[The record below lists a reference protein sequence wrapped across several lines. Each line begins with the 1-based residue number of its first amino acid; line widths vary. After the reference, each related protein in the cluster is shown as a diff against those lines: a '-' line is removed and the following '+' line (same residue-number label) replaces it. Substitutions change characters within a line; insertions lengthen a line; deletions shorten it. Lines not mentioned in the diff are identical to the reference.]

1 MLAKVS
7 NEYLLKTLDPAVA
20 PEKKNKPKRALIAVL
35 GTMLGGFLG
44 VVIVLVRSSVRK
56 GENV

>member
-20 PEKKNKPKRALIAVL
+20 PEKKVKPKRALILLLSTIFSGVLAV
-35 GTMLGGFLG
+35 FL
-44 VVIVLVRSSVRK
+44 VLVMRFRQDTR
-56 GENV
+56 